1 MNGKH
6 FWRTLCA
13 FSYVVSYHA
22 RTFPGCPGV
31 GEQTVLLGWTS
42 DWLHEP
48 EQCLVSQTYS
58 SQWFQVWLLAETPP
72 SWLTRAALQKA
83 SGANLWTGCDSLA
96 FWPLKNWEGWGSILR
111 GPFLE
116 PFRCSVVPPES
127 QSKIFLFF
135 FLRWDHQQSSVS
147 FFKYFFLAKWEGF
160 YKCLKNIWICES
172 CWSNGEHMVFLLKKG
187 WQMLSHLLLYLVYLS
202 L

>member
-1 MNGKH
+1 MVNISEELCVP
-6 FWRTLCA
+6 FLMLSAITLGL
-13 FSYVVSYHA
+13 FL
-22 RTFPGCPGV
+22 GV
-31 GEQTVLLGWTS
+31 LVLVNRQCCLGSTS

-96 FWPLKNWEGWGSILR
+96 FWPLKNWVGWGSILR

-135 FLRWDHQQSSVS
+135 LRWDHQQSSVS
-147 FFKYFFLAKWEGF
+147 FFKFFFLAKWEGF

-172 CWSNGEHMVFLLKKG
+172 YWSNG
-187 WQMLSHLLLYLVYLS
+187 
-202 L
+202 